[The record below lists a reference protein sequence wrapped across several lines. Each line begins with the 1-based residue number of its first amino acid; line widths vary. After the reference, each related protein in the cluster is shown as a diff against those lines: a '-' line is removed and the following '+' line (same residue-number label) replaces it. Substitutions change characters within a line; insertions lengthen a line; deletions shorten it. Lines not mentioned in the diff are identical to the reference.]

1 MTQKQS
7 LPLNIGRW
15 ILIGIMFVL
24 TAYLYFA
31 PEMQAPLG
39 PIFAMMIAVFA
50 FWHGFQRFGVK
61 NMLIFFFITWI
72 ISHFFESLSISTGF
86 PFGYYHYEKLS
97 GPRIA
102 NVPLI
107 IMPAYFAMGYT
118 SYILGQVLT
127 GQYGKK
133 LQGIQLFITPFVATF
148 IMVMWDLVMDPVA
161 ATISQSW
168 VWKEGGLYFG
178 VPLSNFAG
186 WFFVVYLFMQLFTL
200 YLAKFDNAPPQNY
213 NKVFWLEAFAVYGIK
228 GLSFIIPAF
237 VLETH
242 PEINGSMALVTVF
255 TMMFVTLLSVIH
267 ILTKPNHTN
276 D

>member
-7 LPLNIGRW
+7 LHLNIGRW

-39 PIFAMMIAVFA
+39 PLFAMMIAVFA

-61 NMLIFFFITWI
+61 NMLIFFLITWI
-72 ISHFFESLSISTGF
+72 VSHFFESLSISTGF
-86 PFGYYHYEKLS
+86 PFGYYHYEKLP

-102 NVPLI
+102 NVPLM

-133 LQGIQLFITPFVATF
+133 LQGIQMIITPLIATF
-148 IMVMWDLVMDPVA
+148 IMVMWDLVMDPLA
-161 ATISQSW
+161 ATINQSW
-168 VWKEGGLYFG
+168 IWKENGAYFG

-186 WFFVVYLFMQLFTL
+186 WFFVVYLFMQLFSL
-200 YLAKFDNAPPQNY
+200 YLAKFDNELKTY
-213 NKVFWLEAFAVYGIK
+213 NKAFWLEAVAVYGIK

-255 TMMFVTLLSVIH
+255 TMMFVTLLCAIH
-267 ILTKPNHTN
+267 ILTMPHRLN